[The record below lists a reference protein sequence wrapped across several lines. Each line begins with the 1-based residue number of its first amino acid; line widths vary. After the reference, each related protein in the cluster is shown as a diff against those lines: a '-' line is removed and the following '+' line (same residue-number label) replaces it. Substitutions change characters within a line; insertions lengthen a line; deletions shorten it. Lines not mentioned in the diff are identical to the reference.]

1 MTQLTQTTPSYN
13 PKYFSLTEFNCQET
27 NENEMNPEFLKRLD
41 ELRERCGFP
50 FVITSGYRSP
60 NHTIERNK
68 ERPGTHA
75 QGIAADIRTIGG
87 REKYEVVKQ
96 ALSLGFSGIGVA
108 GTFVHVDD
116 RCAHDSSAIPVIWT
130 Y

>member
-1 MTQLTQTTPSYN
+1 MYN
-13 PKYFSLTEFNCQET
+13 INEDLDYFTREEFACQYT
-27 NENEMNPEFLKRLD
+27 GENEISDKLLLKLD
-41 ELRERCGFP
+41 LLRAKCGFP
-50 FVITSGYRSP
+50 FVITSGYRSEDHP
-60 NHTIERNK
+60 LEAKK
-68 ERPGTHA
+68 ETAGTHA
-75 QGIAADIRTIGG
+75 QGIAADIRTLSG